1 MISHLRRRL
10 PKRRVGIVP
19 ERHHPRIRNLL
30 RQEVARPERI
40 RLGVRPC
47 RDRIAA
53 QSVYGDDTN
62 DQPWSANI
70 DRAKDL
76 LNQLTRLK
84 EACQGAAGTR

>member
-1 MISHLRRRL
+1 
-10 PKRRVGIVP
+10 
-19 ERHHPRIRNLL
+19 
-30 RQEVARPERI
+30 
-40 RLGVRPC
+40 VRPC